1 LVKFVLSM
9 IVRDV
14 FVNAIAGSYLLPSK
28 LRRLIYKIY
37 GMTIRGAYISPKCY
51 FGGKQVFLGDDTY
64 LNYGCWFDTSAS
76 IVIGDNCAIGL
87 GVKFITSTHDI
98 GGSEKRAGRLYGLPI
113 VVGDGCWFGSNV
125 TVLPGVTI
133 GNGCIIAAGAVVTKD
148 CQPNGMYAG
157 VPARRVKELHII
169 DHTSLKTAT

>member
-1 LVKFVLSM
+1 LVEFVLSM

-37 GMTIRGAYISPKCY
+37 GMTTWGAYISPKCY

-76 IVIGDNCAIGL
+76 NVIGDNCAIG
-87 GVKFITSTHDI
+87 VNFITSTHDI
-98 GGSEKRAGRLYGLPI
+98 GGSEKRAGRFTDCQLLLVM
-113 VVGDGCWFGSNV
+113 VVGS
-125 TVLPGVTI
+125 VLTLLCFPVS
-133 GNGCIIAAGAVVTKD
+133 
-148 CQPNGMYAG
+148 Q
-157 VPARRVKELHII
+157 
-169 DHTSLKTAT
+169 SATDVLLPPVQL